1 MNREQV
7 TGMME
12 NLFEDVYKRF
22 PWIVDIDNMLSDNMS
37 TWSTPEGEPN
47 ETIGAVLK
55 FVADRAYELG
65 NKGDKQ

>member
-47 ETIGAVLK
+47 ETIGAVLE
-55 FVADRAYELG
+55 FVAHRAYTLG